1 MAARKKDEIFDKHC
15 GDLIDDN
22 INMTVPWYLMAAYA
36 YYEEDDPILSDA
48 FFDKLA
54 NKILKEWDNI
64 THYHK
69 HLLSKE
75 LLEAGSFLGEYPSI
89 VKGALKN
96 IKGK

>member
-1 MAARKKDEIFDKHC
+1 MANFDNRFEEI
-15 GDLIDDN
+15 ITDN
-22 INMTVPWYLMAAYA
+22 VNMTVPFYIMASYA

>member
-1 MAARKKDEIFDKHC
+1 MANFDNRFEEII
-15 GDLIDDN
+15 IDN
-22 INMTVPWYLMAAYA
+22 VNMTVPFYIMASYA

>member
-1 MAARKKDEIFDKHC
+1 MANFDNRFEK
-15 GDLIDDN
+15 IITDN
-22 INMTVPWYLMAAYA
+22 VNMTVPFYIMASYA

-75 LLEAGSFLGEYPSI
+75 LLKAGSFLGEYPSI